1 MLLAPLA
8 QVLRDFHSL
17 CHLDF
22 SLTSVDGVRGMR
34 VETDELIL
42 CNAWS
47 DACPSLQHS
56 SRGLGHLKQPTQ
68 PIVLAN
74 LTTFLLFL
82 KEIDSNLG
90 TRLHVFG
97 VIPFTEKFAD

>member
-42 CNAWS
+42 CNAWA
-47 DACPSLQHS
+47 DACPSLQQVKFPS
-56 SRGLGHLKQPTQ
+56 
-68 PIVLAN
+68 
-74 LTTFLLFL
+74 
-82 KEIDSNLG
+82 G
-90 TRLHVFG
+90 TDWRKSASGWVNMNPY
-97 VIPFTEKFAD
+97 VVTR